1 MRSSSRPPAN
11 RDYVGLVTTIMLF
24 LTTTVLLGSVLANAQ
39 TFTVIHNFTN
49 GADGS
54 NPQSLVLGPGGNLYG
69 PTFAGATGFGEVY
82 ELKHNGTGWTFN
94 PLYGFA
100 GGNDGAGPQFLTFN
114 NGALYGT
121 TEGGGGGGSCPT
133 NNYPG
138 CGTAFK
144 MMPPATFCPTFS
156 CAWTE
161 TVLHRFTGVADG
173 WAPRAPVFNMDNFFG
188 TTAYGADSGCAF
200 DDGCGAVFEL
210 SPSGGRWTENTLYSF
225 TGGADGGNPDDG
237 AATFDSA
244 GNFYGSTVIGG
255 SSACGT
261 VFQLSRSGS
270 GWTENVIHNFAGGS
284 DGGGPYS
291 GLISDSSGNLYGAT
305 YGGSTFGSCAGA
317 DATVFEFVNS
327 NGVLTYTRIYDFG
340 CTQCGPLRAPVMDSA
355 GNLWGATYLG
365 GANRYG
371 MVFEL
376 TFSNGTW
383 MLHDIHDF
391 TGGSDGAYP
400 GEVLFDASGNLFGVA
415 SEGGTSANCSGGCGV
430 VFEITP

>member
-1 MRSSSRPPAN
+1 
-11 RDYVGLVTTIMLF
+11 
-24 LTTTVLLGSVLANAQ
+24 LANAQ
-39 TFTVIHNFTN
+39 TFTVIHNFTG

-54 NPQSLVLGPGGNLYG
+54 NPQSLIVGPGGNLYG
-69 PTFAGATGFGEVY
+69 PTFAGAAGFGGVY

-94 PLYGFA
+94 PLYNFA

-114 NGALYGT
+114 NGILYGT
-121 TEGGGGGGSCPT
+121 TQSGGGGGSCPT

-138 CGTAFK
+138 CGTVFK
-144 MMPPATFCPTFS
+144 MTPHATFCPSFS

-161 TVLHRFTGVADG
+161 TTLYRFTGAADG
-173 WAPRAPVFNMDNFFG
+173 WAPRAPVFNMGNIFG
-188 TTAYGADSGCAF
+188 TTAYGAHSGCAF
-200 DDGCGAVFEL
+200 GDGCGVVFEL
-210 SPSGGRWTENTLYSF
+210 SPSGGNWTENTLYSF
-225 TGGADGGNPDDG
+225 TGEADGGNPDDG
-237 AATFDSA
+237 SATFDSA
-244 GNFYGSTVIGG
+244 GNFYGTTVIGG

-270 GWTENVIHNFAGGS
+270 GWTENVIHNFAGAS

-327 NGVLTYTRIYDFG
+327 SGVLTYTRIYDFG

-355 GNLWGATYLG
+355 GNLWGAAEKAGPLG
-365 GANRYG
+365 YG

-376 TFSNGTW
+376 TFSNNMWT
-383 MLHDIHDF
+383 LHDVHDF
-391 TGGSDGAYP
+391 TGGADGAYP
-400 GEVLFDASGNLFGVA
+400 IEVAFDASGNLFGIA
-415 SEGGTSANCSGGCGV
+415 YEGGTSTGCSGGCGV